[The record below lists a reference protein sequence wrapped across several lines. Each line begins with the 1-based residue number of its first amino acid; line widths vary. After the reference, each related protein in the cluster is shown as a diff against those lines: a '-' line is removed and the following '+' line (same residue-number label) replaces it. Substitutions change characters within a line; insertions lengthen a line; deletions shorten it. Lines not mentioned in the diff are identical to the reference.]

1 MLHQWAIDWA
11 VPLAALQDLERRM
24 GVLYEPQV
32 PPGTGRSEAAV
43 QANVRIEAA
52 QLAHAG
58 RRIKLFRNNVGALK
72 DARGV
77 PIRYGLAND
86 TPAMNAAI
94 KSADL
99 IGWETI
105 TITPQMVGGQVA
117 QFLSVECKEEGWT
130 FTASQRE
137 RAQQAWASLVAA
149 GGGRA
154 LFANR
159 AGLL

>member
-1 MLHQWAIDWA
+1 VLHDWA
-11 VPLAALQDLERRM
+11 LQWGVPLAALHDLERRM
-24 GVLYEPQV
+24 GLLHDPQLA
-32 PPGTGRSEAAV
+32 PSTGRSEAAV

-52 QLAHAG
+52 QLALSG
-58 RRIKLFRNNVGALK
+58 RRVKLFRNNVGALK

-77 PIRYGLAND
+77 PVRYGLAND
-86 TPAMNAAI
+86 TPAMNAVI

-105 TITPQMVGGQVA
+105 TITPDMVGQDKAV
-117 QFLSVECKEEGWT
+117 FLSVECKEEGWT

-137 RAQQAWASLVAA
+137 RAQQAWAALVAA

-159 AGLL
+159 TGLL